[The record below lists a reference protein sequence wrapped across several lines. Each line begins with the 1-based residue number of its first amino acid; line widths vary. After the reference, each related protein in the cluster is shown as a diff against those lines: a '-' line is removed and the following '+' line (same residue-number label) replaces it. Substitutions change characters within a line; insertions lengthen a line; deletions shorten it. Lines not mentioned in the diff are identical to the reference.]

1 MDRWFRL
8 WIEKS
13 EVIEKLCAKMTE
25 LFENIRK
32 QGRREVG
39 YRYKNWI
46 SNQFTDEKEVEYCPK
61 DSIEEDS
68 SEVLHEDPVVQ
79 GVGGLLTPFKVT
91 VCSIFSIAQYTYK

>member
-1 MDRWFRL
+1 MDW
-8 WIEKS
+8 EKWGYW
-13 EVIEKLCAKMTE
+13 E
-25 LFENIRK
+25 LRK
-32 QGRREVG
+32 NDGTFWEYKNVGEGEVG
-39 YRYKNWI
+39 YCYKNWI

-91 VCSIFSIAQYTYK
+91 VCSIFSIAYYTYKSPFYYTH